1 MPADWMALISYNTF
15 WNDGN
20 IILTSKVVDYDRS
33 DVTKITSEWEP
44 TGTFFV
50 DRELIARKKAEKEAA
65 EAAAAKKLKDDLER
79 AKNEAEAQ
87 RVR

>member
-33 DVTKITSEWEP
+33 DVSKITSEWEP

-50 DRELIARKKAEKEAA
+50 DRELIARKKAEKERA
-65 EAAAAKKLKDDLER
+65 EHEAMIKQAELE
-79 AKNEAEAQ
+79 KAQ
-87 RVR
+87 EEF

>member
-33 DVTKITSEWEP
+33 DVSKITNEWEP

>member
-1 MPADWMALISYNTF
+1 MALLDSIKKFFSSS
-15 WNDGN
+15 G
-20 IILTSKVVDYDRS
+20 KVVAD
-33 DVTKITSEWEP
+33 TSAKVADE
-44 TGTFFV
+44 TAAG
-50 DRELIARKKAEKEAA
+50 AKALAKEAA